1 MSSVTDAHR
10 PWRYRVFGITW
21 LAYAGFYLC
30 RKNFSVAK
38 PALNEHFGFSFSQIS
53 LVWTGYLSMYALG
66 QFVNG
71 YLGDVKGP
79 RFMVTL
85 GLITSASMNL
95 LFGFGESIGL
105 FAVLMGINGFAQA
118 TGWPGLVKCMGNW
131 FRVKERGR
139 VMGWWCTC
147 YAVGGAFATFYAAK
161 LFGIY
166 DRYLTASVGDEVVHN
181 TWKIV
186 FWGPALTL
194 LCIAALFLFLVR
206 NRPRDAGLTEINEY
220 EGMGSEQ
227 DDAEF
232 KSLSP
237 EEEKKANREA
247 FRQVFRS
254 RTVWIYCAV
263 YFCLKFVRYGMLS
276 WLPTYGV
283 KELGYNIES
292 SGILSIGFEFF
303 APAGVLFCG
312 YMSDKV
318 FGSRR
323 TPICVVSMI
332 GLVIACVLLP
342 RIAHISMMTY
352 FFGLGL
358 IGFTVFGPDAMLSGP
373 AAQDFGSKRAA
384 GMCAGLLNG
393 VGSIGAVIQEPLI
406 GWIIDNVDNG
416 WDLVFNICAGLALVA
431 TLIILVTWNDRP
443 KTHIAQG

>member
-1 MSSVTDAHR
+1 
-10 PWRYRVFGITW
+10 
-21 LAYAGFYLC
+21 
-30 RKNFSVAK
+30 
-38 PALNEHFGFSFSQIS
+38 
-53 LVWTGYLSMYALG
+53 
-66 QFVNG
+66 
-71 YLGDVKGP
+71 
-79 RFMVTL
+79 
-85 GLITSASMNL
+85 
-95 LFGFGESIGL
+95 
-105 FAVLMGINGFAQA
+105 
-118 TGWPGLVKCMGNW
+118 
-131 FRVKERGR
+131 
-139 VMGWWCTC
+139 
-147 YAVGGAFATFYAAK
+147 
-161 LFGIY
+161 
-166 DRYLTASVGDEVVHN
+166 
-181 TWKIV
+181 
-186 FWGPALTL
+186 
-194 LCIAALFLFLVR
+194 
-206 NRPRDAGLTEINEY
+206 
-220 EGMGSEQ
+220 
-227 DDAEF
+227 
-232 KSLSP
+232 
-237 EEEKKANREA
+237 
-247 FRQVFRS
+247 
-254 RTVWIYCAV
+254 
-263 YFCLKFVRYGMLS
+263 MLS